1 MSKRVG
7 DKVKEKILNK
17 FVKIKENI
25 NYKKVFKI
33 MFLLICIF
41 IVFNSLEH
49 MAYAGGILDSSG
61 DNTFN
66 EIKNGWGQFIQDK
79 YRVNYDL
86 DTEDL
91 GLLDIIS
98 KGINALASMIFYLQ
112 VLVSWLGVSIFNLC
126 FEANITNA
134 FSDILTSVSTA
145 LHNGVFNK
153 FYMIMFMVSL
163 ISILIYFA
171 KRNFSAVFSHIL
183 VVALI
188 VSLSV
193 IIKSDNART
202 FIVDTTSFS
211 REIGESLVNSLV
223 GTSSD
228 ENESIDVNTKEIVGS
243 LWSNLVHKPWMILE
257 FDGKYDVNDE
267 SNSSEG
273 MVASKKI
280 LSESKNSDE
289 REKAFEEL
297 GIKNI
302 SYTGRFASAVI
313 LFIIT
318 LIKLMI
324 LIAISVV
331 QVFMQIM
338 GISIILIAPFMLL
351 MAIVPFF
358 GGLNLIKWLGEKY
371 LGVQVTIV
379 LLSFVIGVLLLIDQV
394 TLTFFM
400 NLGASFPIALMIQSV
415 CWIMVIVFRKQ
426 LIFSF
431 AKLQRRI
438 NGNIGAAR
446 VLSKTLDAETKLAN
460 KAKDKVVNAAD
471 KVTSPARDYIKDTT
485 VNMKE
490 AAESK
495 IKYAGKYATGN
506 AGIKAAKFTS
516 STIDKVASK
525 FNKKDTDVNLEE
537 DNKIEE
543 QTSNTQEYKAK
554 VIDLDAIREARVQND
569 ISNIKNTDQEKK
581 KDEETV
587 NLSEDKNI
595 KQESTKTVVE
605 TNDIEKIN
613 DKLEGIKDTQ
623 EIINLSED
631 KSVNSENEKKAIETN
646 NKEKRN
652 DELENISSTQEVVN
666 LSEEKVKVS
675 GNKENKQK
683 EVNISDKEN
692 KEKINKAI
700 QEKKKLK
707 ENIKTN
713 KISNNKN
720 KPVDRVEVLKT
731 KLGVSDK
738 QIKTKER
745 KLNKELKKIANGN
758 KKGREKR

>member
-25 NYKKVFKI
+25 NCEKLFKI
-33 MFLLICIF
+33 MFLLTCIF

-49 MAYAGGILDSSG
+49 MAYADGILDSGGNNSL
-61 DNTFN
+61 NQIN
-66 EIKNGWGQFIQDK
+66 SGWGQFIQDK

-86 DTEDL
+86 DSEKLSGMSDWINMGMN
-91 GLLDIIS
+91 GLANLV
-98 KGINALASMIFYLQ
+98 FYIQIL
-112 VLVSWLGVSIFNLC
+112 LSWLGISIFNLC

-134 FSDILTSVSTA
+134 FSDILTSVSTS
-145 LHNGVFNK
+145 LHNGVFDK

-193 IIKSDNART
+193 IIKSDNARN
-202 FIVDTTSFS
+202 FIVETTSFS

-223 GTSSD
+223 GSQSS
-228 ENESIDVNTKEIVGS
+228 ENEDVNTNDIVGS

-257 FDGKYDVNDE
+257 FDGKYDVNNE
-267 SNSSEG
+267 SSDSDG
-273 MVASKKI
+273 MTVSKKI

-302 SYTGRFASAVI
+302 SYSGRLASSVI

-525 FNKKDTDVNLEE
+525 FSKKDTDVNLGENSRVE
-537 DNKIEE
+537 DQAE
-543 QTSNTQEYKAK
+543 NTQEYKAK
-554 VIDLDAIREARVQND
+554 VIDLDTIRDARTKSEEN
-569 ISNIKNTDQEKK
+569 SIKNSIQENK
-581 KDEETV
+581 KDEEAV
-587 NLSEDKNI
+587 NLSEDKKVRQDND
-595 KQESTKTVVE
+595 KTAVK
-605 TNDIEKIN
+605 TNDNEKRN
-613 DKLEGIKDTQ
+613 DKLESLKNNQ
-623 EIINLSED
+623 ETI
-631 KSVNSENEKKAIETN
+631 
-646 NKEKRN
+646 
-652 DELENISSTQEVVN
+652 N
-666 LSEEKVKVS
+666 LSEEKVKLS

-683 EVNISDKEN
+683 EVNILEREEKERAKTNN
-692 KEKINKAI
+692 KEKLNNYIEE
-700 QEKKKLK
+700 EKKVK
-707 ENIKTN
+707 EKIKPS
-713 KISNNKN
+713 KINNKKN
-720 KPVDRVEVLKT
+720 NSKSIDRVEILKT

-738 QIKTKER
+738 QIKTKEK
-745 KLNKELKKIANGN
+745 KLNKELNKIANGN
-758 KKGREKR
+758 KKGR

>member
-25 NYKKVFKI
+25 NCKKLFKI

-66 EIKNGWGQFIQDK
+66 EIKNGWGQFIQDQ
-79 YRVNYDL
+79 YRSNYNL
-86 DTEDL
+86 DSEKL
-91 GLLDIIS
+91 GGIS
-98 KGINALASMIFYLQ
+98 DWLNIAMNGLANLVFYLQ
-112 VLVSWLGVSIFNLC
+112 ILLSWLGVSIFNLC

-134 FSDILTSVSTA
+134 FSDILTSVSTS

-171 KRNFSAVFSHIL
+171 KRNFAAVFSHIL

-202 FIVDTTSFS
+202 FIVETTSFS

-223 GTSSD
+223 GSQSSV
-228 ENESIDVNTKEIVGS
+228 NEDVNTNEIVGS

-267 SNSSEG
+267 SSDSEG
-273 MVASKKI
+273 MKASKKI
-280 LSESKNSDE
+280 LSQKQSSDE
-289 REKAFEEL
+289 REKVFEEL
-297 GIKNI
+297 GVKNI
-302 SYTGRFASAVI
+302 SYSGRVASTVI
-313 LFIIT
+313 LFLIT

-379 LLSFVIGVLLLIDQV
+379 LLSFIIGVLLLIDSV

-438 NGNIGAAR
+438 NGNIGATR
-446 VLSKTLDAETKLAN
+446 VLSKTLDKETELAN

-471 KVTSPARDYIKDTT
+471 KVTASARDYIKDTT
-485 VNMKE
+485 VNMKDT
-490 AAESK
+490 AESK

-516 STIDKVASK
+516 STIDKIASK
-525 FNKKDTDVNLEE
+525 FNKKDTDVNLGENNKVE
-537 DNKIEE
+537 D
-543 QTSNTQEYKAK
+543 QTEKLQDYKTK
-554 VIDLDAIREARVQND
+554 VIDLDIIREARRKGEEN
-569 ISNIKNTDQEKK
+569 NIKNSIQENK
-581 KDEETV
+581 KDEEAV
-587 NLSEDKNI
+587 NLSADKKLKEEKSKIIN
-595 KQESTKTVVE
+595 KENEK
-605 TNDIEKIN
+605 EKIKN
-613 DKLEGIKDTQ
+613 KVDEAKEAQ
-623 EIINLSED
+623 EIIDIS
-631 KSVNSENEKKAIETN
+631 
-646 NKEKRN
+646 KEKA
-652 DELENISSTQEVVN
+652 EV
-666 LSEEKVKVS
+666 E
-675 GNKENKQK
+675 GNKENREK
-683 EVNISDKEN
+683 EVNISEKEKKDKVKSIN
-692 KEKINKAI
+692 KEKLNNFIEE
-700 QEKKKLK
+700 EKKVK
-707 ENIKTN
+707 ENIKPG
-713 KISNNKN
+713 KINNNQNKN
-720 KPVDRVEVLKT
+720 KPIDRVEILKT

-745 KLNKELKKIANGN
+745 KLKKELNKIANGN
-758 KKGREKR
+758 KKGR

>member
-25 NYKKVFKI
+25 NCEKLFKI
-33 MFLLICIF
+33 MFLLTCIF

-49 MAYAGGILDSSG
+49 MAHAAGILDSGG

-86 DTEDL
+86 DSEKLSGMSDWINMGMN
-91 GLLDIIS
+91 GLANLV
-98 KGINALASMIFYLQ
+98 FYIQIL
-112 VLVSWLGVSIFNLC
+112 LSWLGISIFNLC

-134 FSDILTSVSTA
+134 FSDILTSVSTS
-145 LHNGVFNK
+145 LHNGVFDK

-193 IIKSDNART
+193 VIKSDNARN
-202 FIVDTTSFS
+202 FIVETTSFS
-211 REIGESLVNSLV
+211 REIGESLVNSLA
-223 GTSSD
+223 GSSSE
-228 ENESIDVNTKEIVGS
+228 ENEEKDINTNEIVGV

-257 FDGKYDVNDE
+257 FDGKYDVNNE
-267 SNSSEG
+267 SSDSDG
-273 MVASKKI
+273 MTASKKI
-280 LSESKNSDE
+280 LSESKNSNE

-302 SYTGRFASAVI
+302 SYSGRLASSVI

-358 GGLNLIKWLGEKY
+358 GGLNLLKWLGEKY

-379 LLSFVIGVLLLIDQV
+379 LLSFIIGVLLLIDSV

-446 VLSKTLDAETKLAN
+446 VLSKTLDKETELAN
-460 KAKDKVVNAAD
+460 KAKDKVVNTAD
-471 KVTSPARDYIKDTT
+471 KATAPVRDYIKDTT

-525 FNKKDTDVNLEE
+525 FSKKDTDVNLEE
-537 DNKIEE
+537 NNKVED
-543 QTSNTQEYKAK
+543 QTENAQDYNAK
-554 VIDLDAIREARVQND
+554 VIDLDIIREARKKGEEN
-569 ISNIKNTDQEKK
+569 NIKNSIQEKK
-581 KDEETV
+581 KDEEAV
-587 NLSEDKNI
+587 NLSADK
-595 KQESTKTVVE
+595 KVKE
-605 TNDIEKIN
+605 EKS
-613 DKLEGIKDTQ
+613 K
-623 EIINLSED
+623 IIN
-631 KSVNSENEKKAIETN
+631 KENEKEKIKNKVDEAKEAQETI
-646 NKEKRN
+646 
-652 DELENISSTQEVVN
+652 DISK
-666 LSEEKVKVS
+666 EKVKVE
-675 GNKENKQK
+675 GNKENREK
-683 EVNISDKEN
+683 EVNISEKEKKDKVKSIN
-692 KEKINKAI
+692 KEKLNNFIEE
-700 QEKKKLK
+700 EKKVK
-707 ENIKTN
+707 ENIKPG
-713 KISNNKN
+713 KINNNQNKN
-720 KPVDRVEVLKT
+720 KPIDRVEILKT

-745 KLNKELKKIANGN
+745 KLKKELNKIANGN
-758 KKGREKR
+758 KKGR

>member
-7 DKVKEKILNK
+7 DKVKEKILNNLI
-17 FVKIKENI
+17 KIKENI
-25 NYKKVFKI
+25 NYKKLFKI

-49 MAYAGGILDSSG
+49 MAHAAGILDSGG

-112 VLVSWLGVSIFNLC
+112 VLISWLGVSIFNLC

-193 IIKSDNART
+193 IIKSDNARN
-202 FIVDTTSFS
+202 FIVETTSFS

-223 GTSSD
+223 GSQSS
-228 ENESIDVNTKEIVGS
+228 ENEDVNTNDIVGS

-257 FDGKYDVNDE
+257 FDGKYDVNNE
-267 SNSSEG
+267 SSDSDG
-273 MVASKKI
+273 MTVSKKI

-302 SYTGRFASAVI
+302 SYSGRLASSVI

-525 FNKKDTDVNLEE
+525 FSKKYTDVNLGENSRVE
-537 DNKIEE
+537 DQAE
-543 QTSNTQEYKAK
+543 NTQEYKAK
-554 VIDLDAIREARVQND
+554 VIDLDTIRDARTKSEEN
-569 ISNIKNTDQEKK
+569 NIKNSIQENK
-581 KDEETV
+581 KDEEAV
-587 NLSEDKNI
+587 NLSEDKKVRQDND
-595 KQESTKTVVE
+595 KTAVK
-605 TNDIEKIN
+605 TNDNEKIN
-613 DKLEGIKDTQ
+613 DKLESLKNNQ
-623 EIINLSED
+623 ETI
-631 KSVNSENEKKAIETN
+631 
-646 NKEKRN
+646 
-652 DELENISSTQEVVN
+652 N
-666 LSEEKVKVS
+666 LSEEKVKLS

-683 EVNISDKEN
+683 EVNILEREEKERSKTNN
-692 KEKINKAI
+692 KEKLNNYIEEDKKVK
-700 QEKKKLK
+700 EK
-707 ENIKTN
+707 IKPS
-713 KISNNKN
+713 KINNKKN
-720 KPVDRVEVLKT
+720 NSKSIDRVEILKT

-738 QIKTKER
+738 QIKTKEK
-745 KLNKELKKIANGN
+745 KLNKELNKIANGN
-758 KKGREKR
+758 KKGR

>member
-7 DKVKEKILNK
+7 DNVKEKIVNNII
-17 FVKIKENI
+17 KIKKNI
-25 NYKKVFKI
+25 DYKKVFKI
-33 MFLLICIF
+33 MFLLTCIF

-49 MAYAGGILDSSG
+49 MAYADGILDSSG

-66 EIKNGWGQFIQDK
+66 EIKNGWGQFIQDH
-79 YRVNYDL
+79 YRSNYDL
-86 DTEDL
+86 DSEKL
-91 GLLDIIS
+91 GGISDWLNIAMNGLANLVFYFQILL
-98 KGINALASMIFYLQ
+98 
-112 VLVSWLGVSIFNLC
+112 SWLGVSIFNLC

-134 FSDILTSVSTA
+134 FSDILTSVSTS
-145 LHNGVFNK
+145 LHNGVFDK

-193 IIKSDNART
+193 IIKSDNARN
-202 FIVDTTSFS
+202 FIVETTSFS

-223 GTSSD
+223 GSQSS
-228 ENESIDVNTKEIVGS
+228 ENEDVNTNEIVGS

-257 FDGKYDVNDE
+257 FDGKYDVNNE
-267 SNSSEG
+267 SSDSEG
-273 MVASKKI
+273 MTASKKI

-302 SYTGRFASAVI
+302 SYSGRLASSVI

-379 LLSFVIGVLLLIDQV
+379 LLSFVIGVLLLIDSV

-400 NLGASFPIALMIQSV
+400 GLGASFPMALMIQSV

-438 NGNIGAAR
+438 NGNIGAAK
-446 VLSKTLDAETKLAN
+446 VLSKTLDKESELAN
-460 KAKDKVVNAAD
+460 KAKDKVVDAAD
-471 KVTSPARDYIKDTT
+471 KVTAPTRKYVKDTT
-485 VNMKE
+485 VNMKD

-495 IKYAGKYATGN
+495 IKYAAKYATGN

-525 FNKKDTDVNLEE
+525 FNKKDTDVSLEE

-623 EIINLSED
+623 ETINLSED
-631 KSVNSENEKKAIETN
+631 KRVNSENKKKAIETN
-646 NKEKRN
+646 NKEKIN

-666 LSEEKVKVS
+666 LSKERVKVED
-675 GNKENKQK
+675 NKPK
-683 EVNISDKEN
+683 EVNRSE
-692 KEKINKAI
+692 KEKSINREKLNKSI
-700 QEKKKLK
+700 NEEKKLR
-707 ENIKTN
+707 ENIKSSKVN
-713 KISNNKN
+713 NNKN
-720 KPVDRVEVLKT
+720 KNKSIDRVEMLKS

-738 QIKTKER
+738 QIKAKER
-745 KLNKELKKIANGN
+745 NLNRELKKIVNGN
-758 KKGREKR
+758 KRGR

>member
-1 MSKRVG
+1 MK
-7 DKVKEKILNK
+7 DKIISSLKI
-17 FVKIKENI
+17 FKENI

-33 MFLLICIF
+33 MLLLTCIF

-49 MAYAGGILDSSG
+49 MAYADGILDSGGNNSL
-61 DNTFN
+61 NQIN
-66 EIKNGWGQFIQDK
+66 SGWGQFIQDK

-112 VLVSWLGVSIFNLC
+112 VLISWLGVSIFNLC

-228 ENESIDVNTKEIVGS
+228 ENESIDVNTKEIAGS

-313 LFIIT
+313 LFVIT

-438 NGNIGAAR
+438 NGNIGATR

-525 FNKKDTDVNLEE
+525 FSKKDTDVNLGENSRVE
-537 DNKIEE
+537 DQAE
-543 QTSNTQEYKAK
+543 NTQEYKAK
-554 VIDLDAIREARVQND
+554 VIDLDTIRDARTKSEEN
-569 ISNIKNTDQEKK
+569 NIKNSIQENK
-581 KDEETV
+581 KDEEAV
-587 NLSEDKNI
+587 NLSEDKKVRQDND
-595 KQESTKTVVE
+595 KTAVK
-605 TNDIEKIN
+605 TNDNEKIN
-613 DKLEGIKDTQ
+613 DKLESLKNNQ
-623 EIINLSED
+623 ETI
-631 KSVNSENEKKAIETN
+631 
-646 NKEKRN
+646 
-652 DELENISSTQEVVN
+652 N
-666 LSEEKVKVS
+666 LSEEKVKLS

-683 EVNISDKEN
+683 EVNILEREEKERSKTIN
-692 KEKINKAI
+692 KEKLNNYIEE
-700 QEKKKLK
+700 EKKVK
-707 ENIKTN
+707 EKIKPS
-713 KISNNKN
+713 KINNKKN
-720 KPVDRVEVLKT
+720 NSKSIDRVEILKT

-738 QIKTKER
+738 QIKTKEK
-745 KLNKELKKIANGN
+745 KLNKELNKIANGN
-758 KKGREKR
+758 KKGR

>member
-25 NYKKVFKI
+25 NCEKLFKI
-33 MFLLICIF
+33 MFLLTCIF

-49 MAYAGGILDSSG
+49 MAYADGMLDSGGNNSL
-61 DNTFN
+61 NQIN
-66 EIKNGWGQFIQDK
+66 SGWGQFIQDK
-79 YRVNYDL
+79 YRVNYYL
-86 DTEDL
+86 DSEKLSGMSDWINMGMN
-91 GLLDIIS
+91 GLA
-98 KGINALASMIFYLQ
+98 NLAFYIQIL
-112 VLVSWLGVSIFNLC
+112 LSWLGISIFNLC

-134 FSDILTSVSTA
+134 FSDILTSVSTS
-145 LHNGVFNK
+145 LHNGVFDK

-193 IIKSDNART
+193 IIKSDNARN
-202 FIVDTTSFS
+202 FIVETTSFS

-223 GTSSD
+223 GSQSS
-228 ENESIDVNTKEIVGS
+228 ENEDVNTNDIVGS

-257 FDGKYDVNDE
+257 FDGKYDVNNE
-267 SNSSEG
+267 SSDSDG
-273 MVASKKI
+273 MTVSKKI

-302 SYTGRFASAVI
+302 SYSGRLASSVI

-506 AGIKAAKFTS
+506 VGIKAAKFAS

-525 FNKKDTDVNLEE
+525 FNKNDTDVNLDENNKRE
-537 DNKIEE
+537 DKV
-543 QTSNTQEYKAK
+543 SNTQEYKAK
-554 VIDLDAIREARVQND
+554 VIDLDTIREAREKSENSNTKIIND
-569 ISNIKNTDQEKK
+569 KKN
-581 KDEETV
+581 EESGAV
-587 NLSEDKNI
+587 NLSADKKVKEEKSKNI
-595 KQESTKTVVE
+595 NK
-605 TNDIEKIN
+605 
-613 DKLEGIKDTQ
+613 
-623 EIINLSED
+623 
-631 KSVNSENEKKAIETN
+631 ENEKDKIKSKVDEA
-646 NKEKRN
+646 KEIQ
-652 DELENISSTQEVVN
+652 ENID
-666 LSEEKVKVS
+666 LSKEKVKVE
-675 GNKENKQK
+675 GNKPK
-683 EVNISDKEN
+683 EVNISEKDKVKTIN
-692 KEKINKAI
+692 KEKLNKSI
-700 QEKKKLK
+700 KEEKEGRK
-707 ENIKTN
+707 
-713 KISNNKN
+713 NKN
-720 KPVDRVEVLKT
+720 KPIDRVEVLKS

-738 QIKTKER
+738 QIKIKEK
-745 KLNKELKKIANGN
+745 KLNKELKKISSGN
-758 KKGREKR
+758 KKGR

>member
-1 MSKRVG
+1 MK
-7 DKVKEKILNK
+7 DKIISSLKI
-17 FVKIKENI
+17 FKENI

-33 MFLLICIF
+33 MFLLTCIF
-41 IVFNSLEH
+41 IVFNPLEH
-49 MAYAGGILDSSG
+49 MAYADGILDSGGNNSL
-61 DNTFN
+61 NQIN
-66 EIKNGWGQFIQDK
+66 SGWGQFIQDK
-79 YRVNYDL
+79 YRGNYNL
-86 DTEDL
+86 DTENL
-91 GLLDIIS
+91 GAFDVIER
-98 KGINALASMIFYLQ
+98 GINAMANLVFNFQ

-126 FEANITNA
+126 FETNITNA
-134 FSDILTSVSTA
+134 FSDILTSVSTS
-145 LHNGVFNK
+145 LHNGVFDK

-163 ISILIYFA
+163 ISILIYFS
-171 KRNFSAVFSHIL
+171 KRNFAAVFSHIL

-202 FIVDTTSFS
+202 FIVETTSFS

-223 GTSSD
+223 GSQSSGS
-228 ENESIDVNTKEIVGS
+228 EDVNTNEIVGS

-257 FDGKYDVNDE
+257 FDGKYDVNNE
-267 SNSSEG
+267 SSDSDG
-273 MVASKKI
+273 MTVSKKI

-297 GIKNI
+297 GINNI
-302 SYTGRFASAVI
+302 SYTSRLASALI

-351 MAIVPFF
+351 MAMVPFF

-438 NGNIGAAR
+438 NGNIGATR

-471 KVTSPARDYIKDTT
+471 KVTAPVRDYVKDTT

-525 FNKKDTDVNLEE
+525 FSKKDTDVNLGENNRVE
-537 DNKIEE
+537 DQAE
-543 QTSNTQEYKAK
+543 NTQEYKAK
-554 VIDLDAIREARVQND
+554 VIDLDTIREARMQSEENNKTAVKSND
-569 ISNIKNTDQEKK
+569 N
-581 KDEETV
+581 
-587 NLSEDKNI
+587 
-595 KQESTKTVVE
+595 
-605 TNDIEKIN
+605 EKIN
-613 DKLEGIKDTQ
+613 DKLDSIKDNQ
-623 EIINLSED
+623 ETI
-631 KSVNSENEKKAIETN
+631 
-646 NKEKRN
+646 
-652 DELENISSTQEVVN
+652 N
-666 LSEEKVKVS
+666 LSEEKVKLS

-683 EVNISDKEN
+683 EVNILEREEKERVKTIN
-692 KEKINKAI
+692 KEKLNNYIEEEKKVKEKIKPSKINK
-700 QEKKKLK
+700 KK
-707 ENIKTN
+707 
-713 KISNNKN
+713 NNSKSI
-720 KPVDRVEVLKT
+720 DRVEILKT
-731 KLGVSDK
+731 KLGISDK

-745 KLNKELKKIANGN
+745 KLNKELNKIVNGN
-758 KKGREKR
+758 KKGR

>member
-1 MSKRVG
+1 MK
-7 DKVKEKILNK
+7 DKIISSLKI
-17 FVKIKENI
+17 FKENI

-33 MFLLICIF
+33 MFLLTCIF

-49 MAYAGGILDSSG
+49 MAYADGMLDSGGNNSL
-61 DNTFN
+61 NQIN
-66 EIKNGWGQFIQDK
+66 SGWGQFIQDK

-86 DTEDL
+86 DSEKLSGMSDWINMGMN
-91 GLLDIIS
+91 GLA
-98 KGINALASMIFYLQ
+98 NLAFYIQIL
-112 VLVSWLGVSIFNLC
+112 LSWLGISIFNLC

-134 FSDILTSVSTA
+134 FSDILTSVSTS
-145 LHNGVFNK
+145 LHNGVFDK

-193 IIKSDNART
+193 IIKSDNARN
-202 FIVDTTSFS
+202 FIVETTSFS

-223 GTSSD
+223 GSQSS
-228 ENESIDVNTKEIVGS
+228 ENEDVNTNDIVGS

-257 FDGKYDVNDE
+257 FDGKYDVNNE
-267 SNSSEG
+267 SSDSDG
-273 MVASKKI
+273 MTVSKKI

-302 SYTGRFASAVI
+302 SYSGRLASSVI

-525 FNKKDTDVNLEE
+525 FSKKDTDVNLGENSRVE
-537 DNKIEE
+537 DQAE
-543 QTSNTQEYKAK
+543 NTQEYKAK
-554 VIDLDAIREARVQND
+554 VIDLDTIRDARTKSEEN
-569 ISNIKNTDQEKK
+569 NIKNSIQENK
-581 KDEETV
+581 KDEEAV
-587 NLSEDKNI
+587 NLSEDKKVRQDND
-595 KQESTKTVVE
+595 KTAVK
-605 TNDIEKIN
+605 TNDNEKIN
-613 DKLEGIKDTQ
+613 DKLESLKNNQ
-623 EIINLSED
+623 ETI
-631 KSVNSENEKKAIETN
+631 
-646 NKEKRN
+646 
-652 DELENISSTQEVVN
+652 N
-666 LSEEKVKVS
+666 LSEEKVKLS

-683 EVNISDKEN
+683 EVNILEREEKERAKTNN
-692 KEKINKAI
+692 KEKLNNYIEEDKKVK
-700 QEKKKLK
+700 EK
-707 ENIKTN
+707 IKPS
-713 KISNNKN
+713 KINNKKN
-720 KPVDRVEVLKT
+720 NSKSIDRVEILKT

-745 KLNKELKKIANGN
+745 KLKKELNKIANGN
-758 KKGREKR
+758 KKGR

>member
-1 MSKRVG
+1 MK
-7 DKVKEKILNK
+7 DKIISSLKI
-17 FVKIKENI
+17 FKENI

-33 MFLLICIF
+33 MFLLTCIF

-49 MAYAGGILDSSG
+49 MAYADGMLDSGGNNSL
-61 DNTFN
+61 NQIN
-66 EIKNGWGQFIQDK
+66 SGWGQFIQDK

-86 DTEDL
+86 DSEKLSGMSDWINMGMN
-91 GLLDIIS
+91 GLA
-98 KGINALASMIFYLQ
+98 NLAFYIQIL
-112 VLVSWLGVSIFNLC
+112 LSWLGISIFNLC

-134 FSDILTSVSTA
+134 FSDILTSVSTS
-145 LHNGVFNK
+145 LHNGVFDK

-193 IIKSDNART
+193 IIKSDNARN
-202 FIVDTTSFS
+202 FIVETTSFS

-223 GTSSD
+223 GSQSS
-228 ENESIDVNTKEIVGS
+228 ENEDVNTNDIVGS

-257 FDGKYDVNDE
+257 FDGKYDVNNE
-267 SNSSEG
+267 SSDSDG
-273 MVASKKI
+273 MTVSKKI

-302 SYTGRFASAVI
+302 SYSGRLASSVI

-446 VLSKTLDAETKLAN
+446 VLSKTLDKETELAN
-460 KAKDKVVNAAD
+460 KAKDKVVNTAD
-471 KVTSPARDYIKDTT
+471 KATAPARDYIKDTT

-525 FNKKDTDVNLEE
+525 FSKKDTDVNLGENSRVE
-537 DNKIEE
+537 DQAE
-543 QTSNTQEYKAK
+543 NTQEYKAK
-554 VIDLDAIREARVQND
+554 VIDLDTIRDARTKSEEN
-569 ISNIKNTDQEKK
+569 NIKNSIQENK
-581 KDEETV
+581 KDEEAV
-587 NLSEDKNI
+587 NLSEDKKVRQDND
-595 KQESTKTVVE
+595 KTAVK
-605 TNDIEKIN
+605 TNDNEKIN
-613 DKLEGIKDTQ
+613 DKLESLKNNQ
-623 EIINLSED
+623 ETI
-631 KSVNSENEKKAIETN
+631 
-646 NKEKRN
+646 
-652 DELENISSTQEVVN
+652 N
-666 LSEEKVKVS
+666 LSEEKVKLS

-683 EVNISDKEN
+683 EVNILEREEKERSKTIN
-692 KEKINKAI
+692 KEKLNNYIEE
-700 QEKKKLK
+700 EKKVK
-707 ENIKTN
+707 EKIKPS
-713 KISNNKN
+713 KINNKKN
-720 KPVDRVEVLKT
+720 NSKSIDRVEILKT

-738 QIKTKER
+738 QIKTKEK
-745 KLNKELKKIANGN
+745 KLNKELNKIANGN
-758 KKGREKR
+758 KKGR

>member
-1 MSKRVG
+1 MK
-7 DKVKEKILNK
+7 DKIISSLKI
-17 FVKIKENI
+17 FKENI

-33 MFLLICIF
+33 MFLLTCIF

-49 MAYAGGILDSSG
+49 MAYADGILDSGGNNSL
-61 DNTFN
+61 NQIN
-66 EIKNGWGQFIQDK
+66 SGWGQFIQDK

-86 DTEDL
+86 DSEKLSGMSDWINMGMN
-91 GLLDIIS
+91 GLA
-98 KGINALASMIFYLQ
+98 NLAFYIQIL
-112 VLVSWLGVSIFNLC
+112 LSWLGISIFNLC

-134 FSDILTSVSTA
+134 FSDILTSVSTS
-145 LHNGVFNK
+145 LHNGVFDK

-193 IIKSDNART
+193 IIKSDNARN
-202 FIVDTTSFS
+202 FIVETTSFS

-223 GTSSD
+223 GSQSS
-228 ENESIDVNTKEIVGS
+228 ENEDVNTNDIVGS

-257 FDGKYDVNDE
+257 FDGKYDVNNE
-267 SNSSEG
+267 SSDSDG
-273 MVASKKI
+273 MTVSKKI

-302 SYTGRFASAVI
+302 SYSGRLASSVI

-506 AGIKAAKFTS
+506 AGIKSAKFTS

-525 FNKKDTDVNLEE
+525 FSKKDTDVNLGENSRVE
-537 DNKIEE
+537 DQAE
-543 QTSNTQEYKAK
+543 NTQEYKAK
-554 VIDLDAIREARVQND
+554 VIDLDTIRDARTKSEEN
-569 ISNIKNTDQEKK
+569 SIKNSIQENK
-581 KDEETV
+581 KDEEAV
-587 NLSEDKNI
+587 NLSEDKKVRQDND
-595 KQESTKTVVE
+595 KTAVK
-605 TNDIEKIN
+605 TNDNEKRN
-613 DKLEGIKDTQ
+613 DKLESLKNNQ
-623 EIINLSED
+623 ETI
-631 KSVNSENEKKAIETN
+631 
-646 NKEKRN
+646 
-652 DELENISSTQEVVN
+652 N
-666 LSEEKVKVS
+666 LSEEKVKLS

-683 EVNISDKEN
+683 EVNILEREEKERAKTNN
-692 KEKINKAI
+692 KEKLNNYIEE
-700 QEKKKLK
+700 EKKVK
-707 ENIKTN
+707 EKIKPS
-713 KISNNKN
+713 KINNKKN
-720 KPVDRVEVLKT
+720 NSKSIDRVEILKT

-738 QIKTKER
+738 QIKTKEK
-745 KLNKELKKIANGN
+745 KLNKELNKIANGN
-758 KKGREKR
+758 KKGR